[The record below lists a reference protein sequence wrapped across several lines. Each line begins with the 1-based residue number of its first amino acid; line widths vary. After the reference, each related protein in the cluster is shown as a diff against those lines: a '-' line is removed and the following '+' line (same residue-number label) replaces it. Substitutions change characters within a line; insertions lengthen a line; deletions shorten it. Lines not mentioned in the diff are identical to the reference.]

1 MYATPIVYPLSIVP
15 EKYRL
20 LVALNPMASI
30 VETFRGAFLGVST
43 ITANH
48 IIVSVAVTIFVFF
61 IGFLLFHRIEKSFMD
76 TV

>member
-1 MYATPIVYPLSIVP
+1 
-15 EKYRL
+15 
-20 LVALNPMASI
+20 MASI

-48 IIVSVAVTIFVFF
+48 IIVSVAVTIFIFF